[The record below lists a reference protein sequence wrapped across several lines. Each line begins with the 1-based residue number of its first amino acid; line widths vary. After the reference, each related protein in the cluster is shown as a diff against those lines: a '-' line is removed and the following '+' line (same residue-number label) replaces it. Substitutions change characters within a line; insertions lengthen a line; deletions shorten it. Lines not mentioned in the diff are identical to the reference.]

1 MPGISI
7 SELISYNCTD
17 GLNES
22 LIPISVNGNT
32 YSIKSSVFLNDL
44 NNCINSTLNCV
55 QQQGNTI
62 STCLVDTST
71 LSNSIQ
77 CNETEITNIKQ
88 CVTNISSQLTEIE
101 GRVNLTSTL
110 ADSCCL
116 SQRIENNLNC
126 IDNNALQITTLNGCI
141 DTINQELLI
150 KAGVTQVNNLANC
163 LNSADT
169 SIENL
174 RTCVLSLSGQIGV
187 IDVNSTAQEFDSLSS
202 SIQQSLNDINNL
214 CSTVTTL
221 DGCISTLNNNLN
233 AKANTSIVTTLQSDV
248 NTAEG
253 NISSLQTC
261 TTKFDNCITCIEND
275 LTAKANAS
283 AVNTI
288 TSALNTANG
297 NITSLQTC
305 TTNLQNSINNL
316 DIGSQASAISQLQ
329 TDVNTAENNI
339 TQSQTCITNL
349 DTCVN
354 SLNNTINATSSNVST
369 LQSTVN
375 GFSSSISTACTL
387 ATNASND
394 VTSLNSK
401 YGIRVNANGAVAGFG
416 ILACANDSGQCKTAF
431 TIQSNCFALEDQAG
445 SDCIQPFVVENNCVR
460 MCGAYIKDL
469 SVDTLQIGEQAI
481 SSCSLTEG
489 QDRTFSIA
497 ANTNLTCRE
506 PLGGWEDIASSTIV
520 SAGCPTIVNFGF
532 KGDLFKRCTNKIIKH
547 TTSITGGIVSY
558 NRNGTS
564 SSVTGSQIVNVSKD
578 GCTWYYFDQFSCC
591 YGVTTRVVRTH
602 NNSTCIIDTSNNNQ
616 FLDSNPPTGAVSYKL
631 QGKFIRDFCTIP
643 ATLYIRSRKN
653 AGGFTGIVSSISEQG
668 TTTLSVDSLL
678 DGSFYKDFTSSFY
691 STSVRPTVCFVAGD
705 FQTNYTQTIQ
715 LVNPFIEIRQNK
727 R

>member
-187 IDVNSTAQEFDSLSS
+187 LDVNSSAQEFDSLSS

-233 AKANTSIVTTLQSDV
+233 AKANTSIVTTLQSDL

-316 DIGSQASAISQLQ
+316 DVGSQASAISQLQ

-349 DTCVN
+349 NTCVN

-387 ATNASND
+387 ATNASNG

-431 TIQSNCFALEDQAG
+431 TIQSNCFALEDQTG

-489 QDRTFSIA
+489 QDKTFSIA

-532 KGDLFKRCTNKIIKH
+532 KGDFDLIKQCTNKIIVPTKPL
-547 TTSITGGIVSY
+547 TSYYTVCNYGVTCTPGG
-558 NRNGTS
+558 T
-564 SSVTGSQIVNVSKD
+564 QLVNVSKN
-578 GCTWYYFDQFSCC
+578 GCTWYYFDKFSCC
-591 YGVTTRVVRTH
+591 YGITTRVVRTH

-631 QGKFIRDFCTIP
+631 QGKFFRSYCTIP
-643 ATLYIRSRKN
+643 ATLYTRS
-653 AGGFTGIVSSISEQG
+653 SSSRRISRTSSSTTMSVIAQG

-678 DGSFYKDFTSSFY
+678 DGSFYKDF
-691 STSVRPTVCFVAGD
+691 STSCQPLKGFVAED

>member
-44 NNCINSTLNCV
+44 NNCLRTTINCV
-55 QQQGNTI
+55 EQQGCTI
-62 STCLVDTST
+62 ITCISDTST
-71 LSNSIQ
+71 LCNSIQ
-77 CNETEITNIKQ
+77 CNETDITNIKQ
-88 CVTNISSQLTEIE
+88 EVINIKSQITEID
-101 GRVNLTSTL
+101 GRVDLTSTL
-110 ADSCCL
+110 DDCTTL
-116 SQRIENNLNC
+116 NQLITNNTNC
-126 IDNNALQITTLNGCI
+126 INNNASQITTLNGCI

-187 IDVNSTAQEFDSLSS
+187 LDVNSSAQEFESLSS
-202 SIQQSLNDINNL
+202 SIQQGLNDISNL

-233 AKANTSIVTTLQSDV
+233 AKANTSVVTTLQSDL

-253 NISSLQTC
+253 NISSLSQC
-261 TTKFDNCITCIEND
+261 STKFDNCITCIENN
-275 LTAKANAS
+275 LNAKANAS

-288 TSALNTANG
+288 TSALNTAQG

-305 TTNLQNSINNL
+305 TTTLQSSITNL

-329 TDVNTAENNI
+329 TDVSTAENNI

-349 DTCVN
+349 NTCTSN
-354 SLNNTINATSSNVST
+354 LNNTINSTSSNVST

-387 ATNASND
+387 ATNASNG

-431 TIQSNCFALEDQAG
+431 TIQSNCFALEDQTG
-445 SDCIQPFVVENNCVR
+445 SDCIQPFVVVNNCVR

-481 SSCSLTEG
+481 SSCSVAQG
-489 QDRTFSIA
+489 QNKTFSIA
-497 ANTNLTCRE
+497 ANTNLNCRE
-506 PLGGWEDIASSTIV
+506 PLGDWQDIASANIV
-520 SAGCPTIVNFGF
+520 SAGCPTILNFGF
-532 KGDLFKRCTNKIIKH
+532 QGNLTRLCVNKTISCNVVTKDKSCLCKR
-547 TTSITGGIVSY
+547 TG
-558 NRNGTS
+558 N
-564 SSVTGSQIVNVSKD
+564 
-578 GCTWYYFDQFSCC
+578 YYEIESFCC
-591 YGVTTRVVRTH
+591 SYGVATRVVRTH
-602 NNSTCIIDTSNNNQ
+602 NNATCIIDTSNNNQ
-616 FLDSNPPTGAVSYKL
+616 FLDKAPPVGVVSYKL
-631 QGKFIRDFCTIP
+631 QGKFRREFD
-643 ATLYIRSRKN
+643 TLKADTYCCYVEQSGRGWNPTRWGRKCF
-653 AGGFTGIVSSISEQG
+653 GS
-668 TTTLSVDSLL
+668 TTLSVDTLL
-678 DGSFYKDFTSSFY
+678 NGTFFPELQYCSYGKFDYL
-691 STSVRPTVCFVAGD
+691 A
-705 FQTNYTQTIQ
+705 FQPNYTQTIT
-715 LVNPFIEIRQNK
+715 VTDPFIEIRQNK

>member
-187 IDVNSTAQEFDSLSS
+187 LDVNSSAQEFESLSS
-202 SIQQSLNDINNL
+202 SLQQGLNDITNL

-233 AKANTSIVTTLQSDV
+233 AKANTSVVTTLQSDL

-253 NISSLQTC
+253 NISSLSQC
-261 TTKFDNCITCIEND
+261 STKFDNCITCIEND
-275 LTAKANAS
+275 LNAKANAS

-316 DIGSQASAISQLQ
+316 DVGSQASAISQLQ
-329 TDVNTAENNI
+329 TDVTAAENNI

-349 DTCVN
+349 NTCIGN
-354 SLNNTINATSSNVST
+354 LNNTINSTASNVST

-375 GFSSSISTACTL
+375 GFSSSISTACSL
-387 ATNASND
+387 ATNANNG
-394 VTSLNSK
+394 VTSLESK
-401 YGIRVNANGAVAGFG
+401 YGVRVNANGAIAGFG
-416 ILACANDSGQCKTAF
+416 ILACANNSNQCKTAF
-431 TIQSNCFALEDQAG
+431 TIQSNCFALEDQTG
-445 SDCIQPFVVENNCVR
+445 CNCIQPFVVDNNCVR
-460 MCGAYIKDL
+460 MCGAFIKDL

-481 SSCSLTEG
+481 STCSLAQG
-489 QDRTFSIA
+489 QNQTFSIA
-497 ANTNLTCRE
+497 ANTNLNCRE
-506 PLGGWEDIASSTIV
+506 PLGDWQDIASSNIV
-520 SAGCPTIVNFGF
+520 SAGCPTILNFGF
-532 KGDLFKRCTNKIIKH
+532 QGNLTRLCVNKTI
-547 TTSITGGIVSY
+547 
-558 NRNGTS
+558 S
-564 SSVTGSQIVNVSKD
+564 SNPVTKD
-578 GCTWYYFDQFSCC
+578 ANNYYVIQPFCC
-591 YGVTTRVVRTH
+591 SYGVTTRVVRTH
-602 NNSTCIIDTSNNNQ
+602 NNVTCIIDTSNNNQ
-616 FLDSNPPTGAVSYKL
+616 FLDKAPPVGAVSYKL
-631 QGKFIRDFCTIP
+631 QGKFIREFD
-643 ATLYIRSRKN
+643 TLKADTYKCCLYRR
-653 AGGFTGIVSSISEQG
+653 ARLRGSSNQYCKTNFGS
-668 TTTLSVDSLL
+668 TTLSIDTLFN
-678 DGSFYKDFTSSFY
+678 GTFYPNNPVIFFGRRIPLSSNSFTSN
-691 STSVRPTVCFVAGD
+691 CFQPD
-705 FQTNYTQTIQ
+705 YTQTIT
-715 LVNPFIEIRQNK
+715 VTDPFIEIRQNK

>member
-62 STCLVDTST
+62 STCLVNTNT
-71 LSNSIQ
+71 LCNGIQ
-77 CNETEITNIKQ
+77 CNVTEITNIKQ
-88 CVTNISSQLTEIE
+88 CVANISSQLTEID

-110 ADSCCL
+110 NDSCCL

-126 IDNNALQITTLNGCI
+126 INNNALQITTLNGCI

-174 RTCVLSLSGQIGV
+174 RTCVLNLSGQIG
-187 IDVNSTAQEFDSLSS
+187 ILDVNSSAQEFDSLSS
-202 SIQQSLNDINNL
+202 SIQQGLNDINNL
-214 CSTVTTL
+214 CNTVTTL
-221 DGCISTLNNNLN
+221 DGCISLFNNILN
-233 AKANTSIVTTLQSDV
+233 AKANTSTVTTLQSDL

-253 NISSLQTC
+253 NISSLQAC
-261 TTKFDNCITCIEND
+261 NTKFDNCITCIEND

-288 TSALNTANG
+288 TSALNTANS

-316 DIGSQASAISQLQ
+316 DVGSQASAISQLQ

-349 DTCVN
+349 NTCVN
-354 SLNNTINATSSNVST
+354 SLNNTINTASSNVST

-387 ATNASND
+387 ATNASNG

-431 TIQSNCFALEDQAG
+431 TIQSNCFALEDQTG

-481 SSCSLTEG
+481 SSNSFVC
-489 QDRTFSIA
+489 
-497 ANTNLTCRE
+497 TNSCTYTTPSNYSYPNLY
-506 PLGGWEDIASSTIV
+506 PLGDYSSIITASIV
-520 SAGCPTIVNFGF
+520 SAGCPTIIRLGYSGTLQKTMKTSAVE
-532 KGDLFKRCTNKIIKH
+532 LKR
-547 TTSITGGIVSY
+547 VSG
-558 NRNGTS
+558 RNGTAYCCYLPSAYTIGLDVRLRRNDGTIINIGNGS
-564 SSVTGSQIVNVSKD
+564 SFVDTNPPAGNITYHLEGRFFRKYSTFTTTWKTARASWGRSKPNNGPFTCSRTLSELLNLD
-578 GCTWYYFDQFSCC
+578 GCFNKFSSQ
-591 YGVTTRVVRTH
+591 V
-602 NNSTCIIDTSNNNQ
+602 
-616 FLDSNPPTGAVSYKL
+616 
-631 QGKFIRDFCTIP
+631 
-643 ATLYIRSRKN
+643 
-653 AGGFTGIVSSISEQG
+653 FTG
-668 TTTLSVDSLL
+668 
-678 DGSFYKDFTSSFY
+678 
-691 STSVRPTVCFVAGD
+691 
-705 FQTNYTQTIQ
+705 TQSMK
-715 LVNPFIEIRQNK
+715 LEDPYIEIRQQK

>member
-44 NNCINSTLNCV
+44 NNCLRTTINCV
-55 QQQGNTI
+55 EQQGCTI
-62 STCLVDTST
+62 ITCISDTST
-71 LSNSIQ
+71 LCNSIQ
-77 CNETEITNIKQ
+77 CNETDITNIKQ
-88 CVTNISSQLTEIE
+88 EVINIKSQITEID
-101 GRVNLTSTL
+101 GRVDLTSTL
-110 ADSCCL
+110 DDCTTL
-116 SQRIENNLNC
+116 NQLITNNTNC
-126 IDNNALQITTLNGCI
+126 INNNASQITTLNGCI

-187 IDVNSTAQEFDSLSS
+187 LDVNSSAQEFESLSS
-202 SIQQSLNDINNL
+202 SIQQGLNDISNL

-233 AKANTSIVTTLQSDV
+233 AKANTSVVTTLQSDL

-253 NISSLQTC
+253 NISSLSQC
-261 TTKFDNCITCIEND
+261 STKFDNCITCIENN
-275 LTAKANAS
+275 LNAKANAS

-305 TTNLQNSINNL
+305 TTNLQNSITNL

-349 DTCVN
+349 NTCTSN
-354 SLNNTINATSSNVST
+354 LNNTINSTASNVST

-387 ATNASND
+387 ATNASNG

-416 ILACANDSGQCKTAF
+416 ILACANNSNQCKTAF
-431 TIQSNCFALEDQAG
+431 TIQSNCFALEDQTG
-445 SDCIQPFVVENNCVR
+445 CNCIQPFVVDNNCVR
-460 MCGAYIKDL
+460 MCGAFIKDL

-481 SSCSLTEG
+481 SSCSVVQG
-489 QDRTFSIA
+489 QNQTFSIA
-497 ANTNLTCRE
+497 ANTNFICRE
-506 PLGGWEDIASSTIV
+506 PLGNWQDIASANIV
-520 SAGCPTIVNFGF
+520 SAGCPTVLNFGF
-532 KGDLFKRCTNKIIKH
+532 QGSLTRLCVNKTIDGPIKKRVDDGSGVC
-547 TTSITGGIVSY
+547 GV
-558 NRNGTS
+558 GT
-564 SSVTGSQIVNVSKD
+564 
-578 GCTWYYFDQFSCC
+578 YYVIQPFCC
-591 YGVTTRVVRTH
+591 SYGVTTRVVRTH
-602 NNSTCIIDTSNNNQ
+602 NNATCIIDTSNNNQ
-616 FLDSNPPTGAVSYKL
+616 FLDKAPPAGVVSYKL
-631 QGKFIRDFCTIP
+631 QGKFIREFP
-643 ATLYIRSRKN
+643 TLSADTYCCKRKTMSN
-653 AGGFTGIVSSISEQG
+653 VCIQTNFGS
-668 TTTLSVDSLL
+668 TTLSVDTLYNGTFLISCN
-678 DGSFYKDFTSSFY
+678 SFQPD
-691 STSVRPTVCFVAGD
+691 
-705 FQTNYTQTIQ
+705 YTQTIT
-715 LVNPFIEIRQNK
+715 VTDPFIEIRQNK